1 VFSADQPTRS
11 RAFSIPVAEFLPL
24 GDSVTAP
31 AVPLMMAVDGV
42 PRAQIPL

>member
-1 VFSADQPTRS
+1 VFSADQRTRS
-11 RAFSIPVAEFLPL
+11 RIPVAEFLPL
-24 GDSVTAP
+24 GDSVMAP